1 MEAKQN
7 PGYPSQL
14 KKVLAVA
21 IIPVFF
27 YLSGAFVVLK
37 ILNLSG
43 VKPLWSDYSFFHTI
57 NQGLGLY
64 SGNILQCFWLV
75 IVLLALLAPFVI
87 KRLPFYPI
95 LSLIFSFLL
104 VISYVSSIQ
113 AAKDTMANLKPVEF
127 KFEQADRIPQ
137 IVVQSNQHH
146 ELKLIYVGA
155 IDYLVARSSTKS
167 SPVKG
172 IRIPD
177 NEISSLTV
185 NN

>member
-95 LSLIFSFLL
+95 PKQMSRFFQQVLFYKSFPKVCCSLLDFPF
-104 VISYVSSIQ
+104 
-113 AAKDTMANLKPVEF
+113 AKF
-127 KFEQADRIPQ
+127 F
-137 IVVQSNQHH
+137 
-146 ELKLIYVGA
+146 
-155 IDYLVARSSTKS
+155 RS
-167 SPVKG
+167 
-172 IRIPD
+172 
-177 NEISSLTV
+177 
-185 NN
+185 